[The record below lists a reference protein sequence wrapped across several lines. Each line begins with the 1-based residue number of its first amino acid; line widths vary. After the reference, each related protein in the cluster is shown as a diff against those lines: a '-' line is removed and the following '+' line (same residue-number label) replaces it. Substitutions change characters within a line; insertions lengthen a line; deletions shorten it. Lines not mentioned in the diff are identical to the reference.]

1 MEGGNLRTSGEKCFW
16 KREAQGLATRVCL
29 VSPRASPEP
38 LRLAGRERA
47 REKRLDL
54 AGLEGHPKDCSLPSR

>member
-1 MEGGNLRTSGEKCFW
+1 MEGGNLRTSGGKCFW
-16 KREAQGLATRVCL
+16 QREEQGLETRVCL
-29 VSPRASPEP
+29 LSLRASLEP

-47 REKRLDL
+47 REKGLDL